1 VTALRPGATVALT
14 RRGKQIAAF
23 SRNLS
28 PAAPLVESIALP
40 RGARATEL
48 VVEVRSADGRLSLCY
63 QPQSPS
69 VRTEAQLAAETAIEP
84 PTPREVGSADE
95 LYLTGLHLQQYRHV
109 TRNPVPYWQE
119 ALRRDPG
126 DSRCNL
132 ALGRWHL
139 RRGEFDIAGQH
150 LRASVARLTRRN
162 PNPADGEAHYQL
174 GRCLRHLGRDDDA
187 YDALAKATWN
197 HAWQAAGFHALAEI
211 DCTRGDWPRA
221 QDHLDRAL
229 RVNTGNLR
237 ARNLSVLVLRGL
249 GRNEEAGKALRA
261 LDPLDAWSCH
271 LAGRRF
277 PGDTQ
282 IRLDVALDCS
292 RAGLHAEA
300 LAILADAQ
308 PEPLSGTAPL
318 LHYYRAW
325 FFRHLDDRA
334 SVRAQLAAAA
344 KAAPEYC
351 FPARLEELAILKH
364 AIDVNPRDAR
374 AHTLLG
380 HWLYDRRRHRE
391 AIAHWE
397 KAARLAPHDSVVL
410 RCLGIGYF
418 NILRQP
424 AKARRAYTA
433 ARRSNPTDARLLYEA
448 DQLAKRLGDSPVRRL
463 HTLERHPDLVAAR
476 DDLTV
481 EFCALL
487 NQTGQPQ
494 RALPLVAARRFQPWE
509 GGEGQALGQHV
520 RTHLLLGRA
529 ALASG
534 DPSAA
539 RRQFEVALAAPE
551 NLGEAKHLLA
561 NQSDLHFWLGEACA
575 AEGDHAVARR
585 HWREA
590 AEFKGDFQEMSV
602 RTFSELTYYSALAW
616 RRLGRRKRAEHLLRD
631 LLAYARTMAKTPA
644 KLDYFATS
652 LPTMQL
658 FTDDLNRRQKTTALF
673 LEAQA
678 QLGLGRDTYAR
689 RLLREVLRRDP
700 SHALAA
706 DLLTA

>member
-1 VTALRPGATVALT
+1 
-14 RRGKQIAAF
+14 
-23 SRNLS
+23 
-28 PAAPLVESIALP
+28 
-40 RGARATEL
+40 
-48 VVEVRSADGRLSLCY
+48 
-63 QPQSPS
+63 
-69 VRTEAQLAAETAIEP
+69 
-84 PTPREVGSADE
+84 
-95 LYLTGLHLQQYRHV
+95 
-109 TRNPVPYWQE
+109 
-119 ALRRDPG
+119 
-126 DSRCNL
+126 
-132 ALGRWHL
+132 
-139 RRGEFDIAGQH
+139 
-150 LRASVARLTRRN
+150 
-162 PNPADGEAHYQL
+162 
-174 GRCLRHLGRDDDA
+174 
-187 YDALAKATWN
+187 
-197 HAWQAAGFHALAEI
+197 
-211 DCTRGDWPRA
+211 
-221 QDHLDRAL
+221 
-229 RVNTGNLR
+229 
-237 ARNLSVLVLRGL
+237 
-249 GRNEEAGKALRA
+249 
-261 LDPLDAWSCH
+261 
-271 LAGRRF
+271 
-277 PGDTQ
+277 
-282 IRLDVALDCS
+282 
-292 RAGLHAEA
+292 
-300 LAILADAQ
+300 
-308 PEPLSGTAPL
+308 
-318 LHYYRAW
+318 
-325 FFRHLDDRA
+325 
-334 SVRAQLAAAA
+334 
-344 KAAPEYC
+344 
-351 FPARLEELAILKH
+351 LEELAILKH

-652 LPTMQL
+652 LPTMLL
-658 FTDDLNRRQKTTALF
+658 FTDDLERRQETTAIF

-678 QLGLGRDTYAR
+678 HLGLGRTTVAR
-689 RLLREVLRRDP
+689 RLLCEILRRDP

-706 DLLTA
+706 DLITS